1 MNSALVFMTSNS
13 SYLVINKIKCK
24 TKGYKWMKKQ
34 VGDFAIFV
42 GWL

>member
-1 MNSALVFMTSNS
+1 MNSALVYLPENNS
-13 SYLVINKIKCK
+13 FLVLNKFSCK
-24 TKGYKWMKKQ
+24 TKGYKWMKEQ